1 MSLTKLDIDRF
12 ISTLRTKS
20 KEFNSISNVQLASM
34 LEETISNIKEVSYF
48 WATICSD
55 NKGTTKTPAEGEE
68 WLGGPFASVLATQYY
83 IKSLINDDDLVEGNF
98 NNSENSYKV
107 FPNNFIER
115 ITFPFINAK
124 VYFNKSMSFEDI
136 NKFRGFSKRYDI
148 EPSITLVLGAGN
160 FSSIPYLDV
169 LYHLI
174 TRRSVILLKLNPVNE
189 YLKPVFEKV
198 FKNFIERGYII
209 VTNGNINESKYMATH
224 PGINHIHLTGSDKT
238 YEDIVYGRE
247 LTGNERSIKTLSKIN
262 SKPITS
268 ELGNVTPIIIHPG
281 KWSTSDIKYQARKIV
296 TGKLNNNG
304 FNCIAAQ
311 VVVLPDGWGH
321 TETLIKYVK
330 YYMNK
335 AKDRKAYYPDSIERL
350 TKLEKDKS
358 YERVNSLSCT
368 TPHLT
373 REIKAY
379 NKYELDE
386 VWSSTIYFRKIAYSN
401 AEDYVKKSIDYCNN
415 ELWGN
420 LGVSVII
427 KNHNNKFNKHITNSY
442 IENLKYGTIAIN
454 EWAAIGYIIP
464 QLPWGGF
471 PGNKDNDIQSGQ
483 SVVHNSMLF
492 ESPLKGIV
500 ETKFRISRLIDPPWF
515 ITNRKSR
522 RLFMNLTY
530 FQINNT
536 KINLIKLIFSALI
549 YCL

>member
-20 KEFNSISNVQLASM
+20 KEFNSISNVHLASM

-83 IKSLINDDDLVEGNF
+83 IESLTNDNELDEDKF

-115 ITFPFINAK
+115 ITFPFIDAK
-124 VYFNKSMSFEDI
+124 VYFNKSMSFNDI

-148 EPSITLVLGAGN
+148 DPSITLVLGAGN

-174 TRRSVILLKLNPVNE
+174 TRRSVILLKLNPVND

-209 VTNGNINESKYMATH
+209 VTNGNINESKYMSTH

-238 YEDIVYGRE
+238 YEDIVYGRK
-247 LTGNERSIKTLSKIN
+247 LTDKERSVKSLSKTNIK
-262 SKPITS
+262 SITS
-268 ELGNVTPIIIHPG
+268 ELGNVTPFIIHPG
-281 KWSTSDIKYQARKIV
+281 KWSTSEIKYQARKIV

-311 VVVLPDGWGH
+311 VVVLPDGWGQ

-335 AKDRKAYYPDSIERL
+335 AKDRKAYYPESIERL

-358 YERVNSLSCT
+358 YERVNSLSCV

-386 VWSSTIYFRKIAYSN
+386 VWSSTIYFKKIEYSN
-401 AEDYVKKSIDYCNN
+401 AEDYVQKSTDYCNT

-427 KNHNNKFNKHITNSY
+427 KNHNNKFNKQITSSY
-442 IENLKYGTIAIN
+442 IEKLNYGTIAIN

-464 QLPWGGF
+464 QLPWGGH

-515 ITNRKSR
+515 ITNNKSR

-536 KINLIKLIFSALI
+536 KINLIKLIFSTLV
-549 YCL
+549 

>member
-12 ISTLRTKS
+12 ITTLRTKS

-34 LEETISNIKEVSYF
+34 LEETISNIKEVSFF

-83 IKSLINDDDLVEGNF
+83 INSLTNDDDLIEKKY
-98 NNSENSYKV
+98 NSEENSYKV
-107 FPNNFIER
+107 FPNNFTER
-115 ITFPFINAK
+115 ITFPFIDAK
-124 VYFNKSMSFEDI
+124 VIFNKSMSFDDI
-136 NKFRGFSKRYDI
+136 NKYRGFSKRYGID
-148 EPSITLVLGAGN
+148 PSITLVLGAGN

-174 TRRSVILLKLNPVNE
+174 TRKSVILLKLNPVNE

-198 FKNFIERGYII
+198 FQNFIERGYII
-209 VTNGNINESKYMATH
+209 VSTGNIDESKYMATH

-238 YEDIVYGRE
+238 FEDIVYGRE
-247 LTGNERSIKTLSKIN
+247 LTDKERKSKSLSKIN
-262 SKPITS
+262 NKPITS

-296 TGKLNNNG
+296 TAKLNNNG

-311 VVVLPDGWGH
+311 VVVLPDGWGQ
-321 TETLIKYVK
+321 TDTLIKFVK
-330 YYMNK
+330 HYMSK
-335 AKDRKAYYPDSIERL
+335 AKERKAYYPESIERL
-350 TKLEKDKS
+350 EKLEKDKG
-358 YERVNSLSCT
+358 YERVNALSCV

-379 NKYELDE
+379 SKFEIDE
-386 VWSSTIYFRKIAYSN
+386 VWSSTIYFKKIDYTSI
-401 AEDYVKKSIDYCNN
+401 EDFANKAIDYCND

-427 KNHNNKFNKHITNSY
+427 KDHDRKFNKHITNLY
-442 IENLKYGTIAIN
+442 IDKLNYGTVAIN

-471 PGNKDNDIQSGQ
+471 PGNRDNDIQSGQ

-492 ESPLKGIV
+492 ESPLKGV
-500 ETKFRISRLIDPPWF
+500 VNTKFRISKLIDPPWF
-515 ITNRKSR
+515 VTNKKAR
-522 RLFMNLTY
+522 RLFRNLTY
-530 FQINNT
+530 YQINNSN
-536 KINLIKLIFSALI
+536 INFLKLIFAALV
-549 YCL
+549 

>member
-12 ISTLRTKS
+12 ITTLRTKS

-34 LEETISNIKEVSYF
+34 LEETISNIKEVSFF

-83 IKSLINDDDLVEGNF
+83 IKSLTNDDDLVEKKY
-98 NNSENSYKV
+98 NSEENSYKV
-107 FPNNFIER
+107 FPNSFTER
-115 ITFPFINAK
+115 ITFPFIDAK
-124 VYFNKSMSFEDI
+124 VIFNKSMSFEDI
-136 NKFRGFSKRYDI
+136 NKYRGFSKRYDI
-148 EPSITLVLGAGN
+148 DPSITLVLGAGN

-174 TRRSVILLKLNPVNE
+174 TRKSVILLKLNPVNE

-198 FKNFIERGYII
+198 FQSFIERGYII
-209 VTNGNINESKYMATH
+209 VTTGNIDESKYMANH

-238 YEDIVYGRE
+238 FEDIVYGRE
-247 LTGNERSIKTLSKIN
+247 LTEKERKSKSLSKIN
-262 SKPITS
+262 NKPITS

-296 TGKLNNNG
+296 TAKLNNNG

-311 VVVLPDGWGH
+311 VVVLPDGWGQ
-321 TETLIKYVK
+321 TETLIKFVK
-330 YYMNK
+330 HYMSK
-335 AKDRKAYYPDSIERL
+335 AKERKAYYPESIERL
-350 TKLEKDKS
+350 EKLEKDKG
-358 YERVNSLSCT
+358 YERVNALSCV

-379 NKYELDE
+379 SKFEIDE
-386 VWSSTIYFRKIAYSN
+386 VWSSTIYFKKIEYTSV
-401 AEDYVKKSIDYCNN
+401 EDFANKAIDYCND

-427 KNHNNKFNKHITNSY
+427 KDHDRKFNNHITNLY
-442 IENLKYGTIAIN
+442 VDNLNYGTVAIN

-471 PGNKDNDIQSGQ
+471 PGNRDNDIQSGQ

-492 ESPLKGIV
+492 ESPLKGV
-500 ETKFRISRLIDPPWF
+500 VNTKFRISRLIDPPWF
-515 ITNRKSR
+515 VTNKKAR
-522 RLFMNLTY
+522 RLFRNLTY
-530 FQINNT
+530 YQINNSN
-536 KINLIKLIFSALI
+536 INFLKLIFAALV
-549 YCL
+549 

>member
-12 ISTLRTKS
+12 ITTLRTKS
-20 KEFNSISNVQLASM
+20 KEYNSINNLQLASM
-34 LEETISNIKEVSYF
+34 LEETISNIKEVSFF

-83 IKSLINDDDLVEGNF
+83 IKSLTNDDDLTEKKF
-98 NNSENSYKV
+98 NSEQNSYKV

-115 ITFPFINAK
+115 ITFPFIDAK
-124 VYFNKSMSFEDI
+124 VIFNKSMSFDDI
-136 NKFRGFSKRYDI
+136 NKYRGFSKRYDI
-148 EPSITLVLGAGN
+148 DPSITLVLGAGN

-174 TRRSVILLKLNPVNE
+174 TRKSVILLKLNPVNE

-198 FKNFIERGYII
+198 FQNFIERGYII
-209 VTNGNINESKYMATH
+209 VTTGNIDESKYMATH

-238 YEDIVYGRE
+238 FEDIVYGRE
-247 LTGNERSIKTLSKIN
+247 LTEKERKSKSLSKIN
-262 SKPITS
+262 NKPITS

-296 TGKLNNNG
+296 TAKLNNNG

-311 VVVLPDGWGH
+311 VVVLPDGWGQ

-330 YYMNK
+330 HYMSK
-335 AKDRKAYYPDSIERL
+335 AKERKAYYPESIERL
-350 TKLEKDKS
+350 EKLEKDKG
-358 YERVNSLSCT
+358 YERVNALSCV

-379 NKYELDE
+379 SKFEIDE
-386 VWSSTIYFRKIAYSN
+386 VWSSTIYFKKIEYTSV
-401 AEDYVKKSIDYCNN
+401 EDFAKKAIDYCND

-427 KNHNNKFNKHITNSY
+427 KDHDRKFNKHITNLY
-442 IENLKYGTIAIN
+442 VDKLNYGTVAVN

-471 PGNKDNDIQSGQ
+471 PGNRDNDIQSGQ

-492 ESPLKGIV
+492 ESPLKGV
-500 ETKFRISRLIDPPWF
+500 VNTKFRISRIIDPPWF
-515 ITNRKSR
+515 VTNKKAK
-522 RLFMNLTY
+522 RLFKNLTY
-530 FQINNT
+530 YQIHNSN
-536 KINLIKLIFSALI
+536 INFLKLIFAALV
-549 YCL
+549 

>member
-12 ISTLRTKS
+12 ITTLRTKS

-34 LEETISNIKEVSYF
+34 LEETISNIKEVAFF

-83 IKSLINDDDLVEGNF
+83 IKSLTNDDDLVEKKY
-98 NNSENSYKV
+98 NSEENSYKV
-107 FPNNFIER
+107 FPNNFTER
-115 ITFPFINAK
+115 ITFPFIDAK
-124 VYFNKSMSFEDI
+124 VIFNKSMSFDDI
-136 NKFRGFSKRYDI
+136 NKYRGFSKRYDI
-148 EPSITLVLGAGN
+148 DPSITLVLGAGN

-174 TRRSVILLKLNPVNE
+174 TRKSVILLKLNPVNE

-198 FKNFIERGYII
+198 FQNFIERGYII
-209 VTNGNINESKYMATH
+209 VTTGNIDESKYMATH

-238 YEDIVYGRE
+238 FEDIVYGRE
-247 LTGNERSIKTLSKIN
+247 LTEKERKSKSLSKIN
-262 SKPITS
+262 NKPISS

-296 TGKLNNNG
+296 TAKLNNNG

-311 VVVLPDGWGH
+311 VVVLPDGWGQ
-321 TETLIKYVK
+321 TDTLIKFVK
-330 YYMNK
+330 HYMSK
-335 AKDRKAYYPDSIERL
+335 AKERKAYYPESIERL
-350 TKLEKDKS
+350 EKLEKDKG
-358 YERVNSLSCT
+358 YERVNSLSCV

-379 NKYELDE
+379 SKFEIDE
-386 VWSSTIYFRKIAYSN
+386 VWSSTIYFKKIDYTSI
-401 AEDYVKKSIDYCNN
+401 EDFANKAIDYCND

-427 KNHNNKFNKHITNSY
+427 KDHDRKFNKHITNLY
-442 IENLKYGTIAIN
+442 IDKLNYGTVAIN

-492 ESPLKGIV
+492 ESPLKGV
-500 ETKFRISRLIDPPWF
+500 VNTKFRISRFIDPPWF
-515 ITNRKSR
+515 VTNKKAR
-522 RLFMNLTY
+522 RLFKNLTY
-530 FQINNT
+530 YQISNSP
-536 KINLIKLIFSALI
+536 INFIKLMFSALI
-549 YCL
+549 

>member
-12 ISTLRTKS
+12 ITTLRTKS

-34 LEETISNIKEVSYF
+34 LEETISNIKEVAFF

-83 IKSLINDDDLVEGNF
+83 IKSLTNDDDLVEKKY
-98 NNSENSYKV
+98 NSEENSYKV
-107 FPNNFIER
+107 FPNSFTER
-115 ITFPFINAK
+115 ITFPFIDAK
-124 VYFNKSMSFEDI
+124 VIFNKSMSFEDI
-136 NKFRGFSKRYDI
+136 NKYRGFSKRYDI
-148 EPSITLVLGAGN
+148 DPSITLVLGAGN

-169 LYHLI
+169 IYHLI
-174 TRRSVILLKLNPVNE
+174 TRKSVILLKLNPVNE

-198 FKNFIERGYII
+198 FQSFIERGYII
-209 VTNGNINESKYMATH
+209 VTTGNIDESKYMANH

-238 YEDIVYGRE
+238 FEDIVYGRE
-247 LTGNERSIKTLSKIN
+247 LTEKERKSKSLSKIN
-262 SKPITS
+262 NKPITS

-296 TGKLNNNG
+296 TAKLNNNG

-311 VVVLPDGWGH
+311 VVVLPDGWGQ

-330 YYMNK
+330 HYMSK
-335 AKDRKAYYPDSIERL
+335 AKERKAYYPESIERL
-350 TKLEKDKS
+350 EKLEKDKG
-358 YERVNSLSCT
+358 YERVNALSCV

-379 NKYELDE
+379 SKFEIDE
-386 VWSSTIYFRKIAYSN
+386 VWSSTIYFKKIDYTSIEDFARKA
-401 AEDYVKKSIDYCNN
+401 IDYCND

-427 KNHNNKFNKHITNSY
+427 KDHDRKFNNHITNLY
-442 IENLKYGTIAIN
+442 VDNLNYGTVAIN

-471 PGNKDNDIQSGQ
+471 PGNRDNDIQSGQ

-492 ESPLKGIV
+492 ESPLKGV
-500 ETKFRISRLIDPPWF
+500 VNTKFRISRLIDPPWF
-515 ITNRKSR
+515 VTNKKAR
-522 RLFMNLTY
+522 RLFRNLTY
-530 FQINNT
+530 YQINNSN
-536 KINLIKLIFSALI
+536 INFLKLIFAALV
-549 YCL
+549 

>member
-12 ISTLRTKS
+12 ITTLRTKS
-20 KEFNSISNVQLASM
+20 KEFNSVSNVQLASM
-34 LEETISNIKEVSYF
+34 LEETISNIKEVAFF

-83 IKSLINDDDLVEGNF
+83 IKSLTNDDDLVEKKY
-98 NNSENSYKV
+98 NSEENSYKV
-107 FPNNFIER
+107 FPNSFTER
-115 ITFPFINAK
+115 ITFPFIDAK
-124 VYFNKSMSFEDI
+124 VIFNKSMSFEDI
-136 NKFRGFSKRYDI
+136 NKYRGFSKRYDI
-148 EPSITLVLGAGN
+148 DPSITLVLGAGN

-174 TRRSVILLKLNPVNE
+174 TRKSVILLKLNPVNE

-198 FKNFIERGYII
+198 FQSFIERGYII
-209 VTNGNINESKYMATH
+209 VTTGNIDESKYMANH
-224 PGINHIHLTGSDKT
+224 PGINNIHLTGSDKT
-238 YEDIVYGRE
+238 FEDIVYGRE
-247 LTGNERSIKTLSKIN
+247 LTEKERKSKSLSKIN
-262 SKPITS
+262 NKPITS

-296 TGKLNNNG
+296 TAKLNNNG

-311 VVVLPDGWGH
+311 VVVLPDGWGQ
-321 TETLIKYVK
+321 TDTLIKFVK
-330 YYMNK
+330 HYMSK
-335 AKDRKAYYPDSIERL
+335 AKERKAYYPESIERL
-350 TKLEKDKS
+350 EKLEKDKG
-358 YERVNSLSCT
+358 YERVNALSCV

-379 NKYELDE
+379 SKFEINE
-386 VWSSTIYFRKIAYSN
+386 VWSSTIYFKKIEYTSV
-401 AEDYVKKSIDYCNN
+401 EDFANKAIDYCND

-427 KNHNNKFNKHITNSY
+427 KDHDRKFNNQITNLY
-442 IENLKYGTIAIN
+442 VDNLNYGTVAIN

-471 PGNKDNDIQSGQ
+471 PGNIDNDIQSGQ

-492 ESPLKGIV
+492 ESPLKGV
-500 ETKFRISRLIDPPWF
+500 VNTKFRISRIIDPPWF
-515 ITNRKSR
+515 VTNKKAR
-522 RLFMNLTY
+522 RLFKNLTY
-530 FQINNT
+530 YQIHNSN
-536 KINLIKLIFSALI
+536 INFLKLIFAALV
-549 YCL
+549 

>member
-12 ISTLRTKS
+12 ITTLRTKS
-20 KEFNSISNVQLASM
+20 KEFNSISNVQLVSM
-34 LEETISNIKEVSYF
+34 LEETIANIKEVSFF

-83 IKSLINDDDLVEGNF
+83 IKSLKNDDDLTEKKYNIE
-98 NNSENSYKV
+98 ENSYKV
-107 FPNNFIER
+107 FPNNFTER
-115 ITFPFINAK
+115 ITFPFIDAK
-124 VYFNKSMSFEDI
+124 VIFNKSMSFNDI
-136 NKFRGFSKRYDI
+136 NKYRGFSKRYDI
-148 EPSITLVLGAGN
+148 DPSITLVLGAGN

-174 TRRSVILLKLNPVNE
+174 TRKSVILLKLNPVNE

-198 FKNFIERGYII
+198 FQNFIERGYII
-209 VTNGNINESKYMATH
+209 VTTGNIDESKYMATH

-238 YEDIVYGRE
+238 FEDIVYGRE
-247 LTGNERSIKTLSKIN
+247 LTDKERKAKSLSKIN
-262 SKPITS
+262 NKPITS

-296 TGKLNNNG
+296 TAKLNNNG

-311 VVVLPDGWGH
+311 VVVLPDGWGQ
-321 TETLIKYVK
+321 TDTLIKFVK
-330 YYMNK
+330 HYMSK
-335 AKDRKAYYPDSIERL
+335 AKERKAYYPESIERL
-350 TKLEKDKS
+350 EKLEKDKG
-358 YERVNSLSCT
+358 YERVNALSCV

-379 NKYELDE
+379 SKFEIDE
-386 VWSSTIYFRKIAYSN
+386 VWSSTIYFKKIDYTSV
-401 AEDYVKKSIDYCNN
+401 EDFANKAIDYCND

-427 KNHNNKFNKHITNSY
+427 KDHDRKFNKHITNLY
-442 IENLKYGTIAIN
+442 IDKLNYGTVAIN

-471 PGNKDNDIQSGQ
+471 PGNRDNDIQSGQ

-492 ESPLKGIV
+492 ESPLKGV
-500 ETKFRISRLIDPPWF
+500 VNTKFRISRLIDPPWF
-515 ITNRKSR
+515 VTNKKAR
-522 RLFMNLTY
+522 RLFRNLTY
-530 FQINNT
+530 YQINNSN
-536 KINLIKLIFSALI
+536 INFLKLIFAALV
-549 YCL
+549 

>member
-12 ISTLRTKS
+12 ITTLRTKS
-20 KEFNSISNVQLASM
+20 KEYNSISNVQLASM
-34 LEETISNIKEVSYF
+34 LEETISNIKEVSFF

-83 IKSLINDDDLVEGNF
+83 INSLTNDDDLIEKKY
-98 NNSENSYKV
+98 NSEENSYKV
-107 FPNNFIER
+107 FPNNFTER
-115 ITFPFINAK
+115 ITFPFIEAK
-124 VYFNKSMSFEDI
+124 VIFNKSMSFDDI
-136 NKFRGFSKRYDI
+136 NKYRGFSKRYNID
-148 EPSITLVLGAGN
+148 PSTTLVLGAGN

-174 TRRSVILLKLNPVNE
+174 TRKSVILLKLNPVNE

-198 FKNFIERGYII
+198 FQNFIERGYII
-209 VTNGNINESKYMATH
+209 VTTGNIDESKYMAKH

-238 YEDIVYGRE
+238 YEDIVFGRE
-247 LTGNERSIKTLSKIN
+247 LTDKEKKSKSLSKIN

-296 TGKLNNNG
+296 TAKLNNNG

-311 VVVLPDGWGH
+311 VVVLPDGWGQ
-321 TETLIKYVK
+321 TETLIKFIK
-330 YYMNK
+330 HYMSK
-335 AKDRKAYYPDSIERL
+335 SKERKAYYPESIERL
-350 TKLEKDKS
+350 EKLEKDKG
-358 YERVNSLSCT
+358 YERVNALSCV

-379 NKYELDE
+379 SKYELDE
-386 VWSSTIYFRKIAYSN
+386 VWSSTIYFKKIEYTSV
-401 AEDYVKKSIDYCNN
+401 EDFAQNVIDYCNN

-420 LGVSVII
+420 LGISVII
-427 KNHNNKFNKHITNSY
+427 KDHDKKFNKHINNLY
-442 IENLKYGTIAIN
+442 IDKLNYGTVAIN

-471 PGNKDNDIQSGQ
+471 PGNRDNDIQSGQ

-492 ESPLKGIV
+492 ESPLKGV
-500 ETKFRISRLIDPPWF
+500 VNTKFRISRLIDPPWF
-515 ITNRKSR
+515 VTNKKAR
-522 RLFMNLTY
+522 RLFKNLTY
-530 FQINNT
+530 YQINNT
-536 KINLIKLIFSALI
+536 NINFLKLIFAALV
-549 YCL
+549 

>member
-12 ISTLRTKS
+12 ITTLRTKS
-20 KEFNSISNVQLASM
+20 KEYNSISNVQLASM
-34 LEETISNIKEVSYF
+34 LEETISNIKEVSFF

-83 IKSLINDDDLVEGNF
+83 IKSLTNDDDLAEKKY
-98 NNSENSYKV
+98 NSEENSYKV
-107 FPNNFIER
+107 FPNNFTER
-115 ITFPFINAK
+115 ITFPFIDAK
-124 VYFNKSMSFEDI
+124 VIFNKSMSFDDI
-136 NKFRGFSKRYDI
+136 NKYRGFSKRYDI
-148 EPSITLVLGAGN
+148 DPSITLVLGAGN

-174 TRRSVILLKLNPVNE
+174 TRKSVILLKLNPVNE

-198 FKNFIERGYII
+198 FQNFIERGYII
-209 VTNGNINESKYMATH
+209 VTTGNIDESKYMATH

-238 YEDIVYGRE
+238 FEDIVYGRE
-247 LTGNERSIKTLSKIN
+247 LSDKERKSKSLSKIN
-262 SKPITS
+262 NKPITS

-296 TGKLNNNG
+296 TAKLNNNG

-311 VVVLPDGWGH
+311 VVVLPDGWGQ
-321 TETLIKYVK
+321 TDTLIKFVK
-330 YYMNK
+330 HYMSK
-335 AKDRKAYYPDSIERL
+335 AKERKAYYPESIERL
-350 TKLEKDKS
+350 EKLEKDKG
-358 YERVNSLSCT
+358 YERVNALSCV

-379 NKYELDE
+379 SKFEIDE
-386 VWSSTIYFRKIAYSN
+386 VWSSTIYF
-401 AEDYVKKSIDYCNN
+401 KKIDYTNIEDFAKKAIVYCND

-427 KNHNNKFNKHITNSY
+427 KDHNRKFNKHITNLY
-442 IENLKYGTIAIN
+442 INKLNYGTVAIN

-471 PGNKDNDIQSGQ
+471 PGNRDNDIQSGQ

-492 ESPLKGIV
+492 ESPLKGV
-500 ETKFRISRLIDPPWF
+500 VNTKFRISRIIDPPWF
-515 ITNRKSR
+515 VTNKKAR
-522 RLFMNLTY
+522 RLFRNLTY
-530 FQINNT
+530 YQINNSN
-536 KINLIKLIFSALI
+536 INFLKLIIAALV
-549 YCL
+549 

>member
-34 LEETISNIKEVSYF
+34 LEETISNKKEVSYF

-262 SKPITS
+262 PKPITS

-335 AKDRKAYYPDSIERL
+335 SKDRKAYYPDSIERL

-549 YCL
+549 

>member
-12 ISTLRTKS
+12 ITTLRTKS

-34 LEETISNIKEVSYF
+34 LEETISNIKEVAFF

-83 IKSLINDDDLVEGNF
+83 IKSLTNDDDLVEKKY
-98 NNSENSYKV
+98 NSEENSYKV
-107 FPNNFIER
+107 FPNSFTER
-115 ITFPFINAK
+115 ITFPFIDAK
-124 VYFNKSMSFEDI
+124 VIFNKSMSFEDI
-136 NKFRGFSKRYDI
+136 NKYRGFSKRYDI
-148 EPSITLVLGAGN
+148 DPSITLVLGAGN

-174 TRRSVILLKLNPVNE
+174 TRKSVILLKLNPVNE

-198 FKNFIERGYII
+198 FQSFIERGYII
-209 VTNGNINESKYMATH
+209 VTTGNIDESKYMAKH

-238 YEDIVYGRE
+238 FEDIVYGRE
-247 LTGNERSIKTLSKIN
+247 LTEKERKSKSLSKIN
-262 SKPITS
+262 NKPITS

-296 TGKLNNNG
+296 TAKLNNNG

-311 VVVLPDGWGH
+311 VVVLPDGWGQ
-321 TETLIKYVK
+321 TETLIKFVK
-330 YYMNK
+330 HYMSK
-335 AKDRKAYYPDSIERL
+335 AKERKAYYPESIERL
-350 TKLEKDKS
+350 EKLEKDKG
-358 YERVNSLSCT
+358 YERVNALSCV

-379 NKYELDE
+379 SKFEMDE
-386 VWSSTIYFRKIAYSN
+386 VWSSTIYFKKIEYTSV
-401 AEDYVKKSIDYCNN
+401 EDFANKAIDYCND

-427 KNHNNKFNKHITNSY
+427 KDYTKKFNRHLTELY
-442 IENLKYGTIAIN
+442 ISNLDYGTIAIN

-483 SVVHNSMLF
+483 SVVHNSILF
-492 ESPLKGIV
+492 ESPLKGV
-500 ETKFRISRLIDPPWF
+500 VTTKFRISKFIDPPWF
-515 ITNRKSR
+515 VTNKKSR
-522 RLFMNLTY
+522 RLFRNLTY
-530 FQINNT
+530 YQIENSN
-536 KINLIKLIFSALI
+536 INLFKLIFAAL
-549 YCL
+549 L

>member
-12 ISTLRTKS
+12 ITTLRTKS

-34 LEETISNIKEVSYF
+34 LEETISNIKEVAFF

-83 IKSLINDDDLVEGNF
+83 IKSLTNDDDLVEKKY
-98 NNSENSYKV
+98 NSEENSYKV
-107 FPNNFIER
+107 FPNSFTER
-115 ITFPFINAK
+115 ITFPFIDAK
-124 VYFNKSMSFEDI
+124 VIFNKSMSFEDI
-136 NKFRGFSKRYDI
+136 NKYRGFSKRYDI
-148 EPSITLVLGAGN
+148 DPSITLVLGAGN

-174 TRRSVILLKLNPVNE
+174 TRKSVILLKLNPVNE

-198 FKNFIERGYII
+198 FQSFIERGYII
-209 VTNGNINESKYMATH
+209 VTTGNIDESKYMANH
-224 PGINHIHLTGSDKT
+224 PGINNIHLTGSDKT
-238 YEDIVYGRE
+238 FEDIVYGRE
-247 LTGNERSIKTLSKIN
+247 LTEKERKSKSLSKIN
-262 SKPITS
+262 NKPITS

-296 TGKLNNNG
+296 TAKLNNNG

-311 VVVLPDGWGH
+311 VVVLPDGWGQ

-330 YYMNK
+330 HYMSK
-335 AKDRKAYYPDSIERL
+335 AKERKAYYPESIERL
-350 TKLEKDKS
+350 EKLEKDKG
-358 YERVNSLSCT
+358 YERVNALSCV

-379 NKYELDE
+379 SKFEIDE
-386 VWSSTIYFRKIAYSN
+386 VWSSTIYFKKIEYTSV
-401 AEDYVKKSIDYCNN
+401 EDFANKAIDYCND

-427 KNHNNKFNKHITNSY
+427 KDHDRKFNKHITNLY
-442 IENLKYGTIAIN
+442 IDKLNYGTVAIN

-471 PGNKDNDIQSGQ
+471 PGNRDNDIQSGQ

-492 ESPLKGIV
+492 ESPLKGV
-500 ETKFRISRLIDPPWF
+500 VNTKFRISRIIDPPWF
-515 ITNRKSR
+515 VTNKKAR
-522 RLFMNLTY
+522 RLFRNLTY
-530 FQINNT
+530 YQINNSN
-536 KINLIKLIFSALI
+536 INFLKLIFAALV
-549 YCL
+549 

>member
-12 ISTLRTKS
+12 ITTLRTKS
-20 KEFNSISNVQLASM
+20 KEYNSINNLQLASM
-34 LEETISNIKEVSYF
+34 LEETISNIKEVSFF

-83 IKSLINDDDLVEGNF
+83 IKSLTNDDDLTEKKF
-98 NNSENSYKV
+98 NSEQNSYKV

-115 ITFPFINAK
+115 ITFPFIDAK
-124 VYFNKSMSFEDI
+124 VIFNKSMSFDDI
-136 NKFRGFSKRYDI
+136 NKYRGFSKRYDI
-148 EPSITLVLGAGN
+148 DPSITLVLGAGN

-174 TRRSVILLKLNPVNE
+174 TRKSVILLKLNPVNE

-198 FKNFIERGYII
+198 FQNFIERGYII
-209 VTNGNINESKYMATH
+209 VTTGNIDESKYMATH

-238 YEDIVYGRE
+238 FEDIVYGRE
-247 LTGNERSIKTLSKIN
+247 LTEKERKSKSLSKIN
-262 SKPITS
+262 NKPITS

-296 TGKLNNNG
+296 TAKLNNNG

-311 VVVLPDGWGH
+311 VVVLPDGWGQ

-330 YYMNK
+330 HYMSK
-335 AKDRKAYYPDSIERL
+335 AKERKAYYPESIERL
-350 TKLEKDKS
+350 EKLEKDKG
-358 YERVNSLSCT
+358 YERVNALSCV

-379 NKYELDE
+379 SKFEIDE
-386 VWSSTIYFRKIAYSN
+386 VWSSTIYFKKIEYTSV
-401 AEDYVKKSIDYCNN
+401 EDFANKAIDYCND

-427 KNHNNKFNKHITNSY
+427 KDHDRKFNKHITNLY
-442 IENLKYGTIAIN
+442 VDKLNYGTVAVN

-471 PGNKDNDIQSGQ
+471 PGNRDNDIQSGQ

-492 ESPLKGIV
+492 ESPLKGV
-500 ETKFRISRLIDPPWF
+500 VNTKFRISRIIDPPWF
-515 ITNRKSR
+515 VTNKKAR
-522 RLFMNLTY
+522 RLFKNLTY
-530 FQINNT
+530 YQIHNSN
-536 KINLIKLIFSALI
+536 INFLKLIFAALV
-549 YCL
+549 

>member
-12 ISTLRTKS
+12 ITTLRTKS
-20 KEFNSISNVQLASM
+20 KEYNSINNVQLASM
-34 LEETISNIKEVSYF
+34 LEETISNIKEVSFF

-83 IKSLINDDDLVEGNF
+83 IKSLTNDDDLSEKKYNIE
-98 NNSENSYKV
+98 ENSYKV

-115 ITFPFINAK
+115 ITFPFIDAK
-124 VYFNKSMSFEDI
+124 VIFNKSMSFDDI
-136 NKFRGFSKRYDI
+136 NKYRGFSKRYDI
-148 EPSITLVLGAGN
+148 DPSITLVLGAGN

-174 TRRSVILLKLNPVNE
+174 TRKSVILLKLNPVNE

-198 FKNFIERGYII
+198 FQNFIERGYII
-209 VTNGNINESKYMATH
+209 VTTGNIDESKYMATH

-238 YEDIVYGRE
+238 FEDIVYGRE
-247 LTGNERSIKTLSKIN
+247 LTDKERKSKSLSKIN
-262 SKPITS
+262 NKPITS
-268 ELGNVTPIIIHPG
+268 ELGNVTPIIVHPG

-296 TGKLNNNG
+296 TAKLNNNG

-311 VVVLPDGWGH
+311 VVVLPDGWGQ
-321 TETLIKYVK
+321 TETLIKFVK
-330 YYMNK
+330 HYMSK
-335 AKDRKAYYPDSIERL
+335 AKERKAYYPDSIERL
-350 TKLEKDKS
+350 EKLEKDKG
-358 YERVNSLSCT
+358 YERVNALSCV

-379 NKYELDE
+379 SKFEIDE
-386 VWSSTIYFRKIAYSN
+386 VWSSTIYFKKIEYTSI
-401 AEDYVKKSIDYCNN
+401 EDFANKAIDYCND

-427 KNHNNKFNKHITNSY
+427 KDHHRKFNKHITNLY
-442 IENLKYGTIAIN
+442 IDKLNYGTVAVN

-549 YCL
+549 

>member
-12 ISTLRTKS
+12 ITTLRTKS
-20 KEFNSISNVQLASM
+20 KEYNSINNVQLASM
-34 LEETISNIKEVSYF
+34 LEETISNIKEVSFF

-83 IKSLINDDDLVEGNF
+83 IKSLTNDDDLIEKNY
-98 NNSENSYKV
+98 NSEENSYKV

-115 ITFPFINAK
+115 ITFPFIDAK
-124 VYFNKSMSFEDI
+124 VIFNKSMSFDDI
-136 NKFRGFSKRYDI
+136 NKYRGFSKRYDI

-174 TRRSVILLKLNPVNE
+174 TRKSVILLKLNPVNE

-198 FKNFIERGYII
+198 FQNFIERGYII
-209 VTNGNINESKYMATH
+209 VTTGNIDESKYMATH

-238 YEDIVYGRE
+238 FEDIVYGRE
-247 LTGNERSIKTLSKIN
+247 LTEKERKSKSLSKKN
-262 SKPITS
+262 NKPITS

-296 TGKLNNNG
+296 TAKLNNNG

-311 VVVLPDGWGH
+311 VVVLPDGWGQ
-321 TETLIKYVK
+321 TETLIKFVK
-330 YYMNK
+330 HYMSK
-335 AKDRKAYYPDSIERL
+335 SKERKAYYPDSIERL
-350 TKLEKDKS
+350 EKLEKDKG
-358 YERVNSLSCT
+358 YERVNALSCV

-379 NKYELDE
+379 SKFEIDE
-386 VWSSTIYFRKIAYSN
+386 VWSSTIYFKKIEYTSI
-401 AEDYVKKSIDYCNN
+401 EDFANKAVDYCND

-427 KNHNNKFNKHITNSY
+427 KDHDKKFNKDITNLY
-442 IENLKYGTIAIN
+442 IDKLNYGTVAIN

-492 ESPLKGIV
+492 ESPLKGV
-500 ETKFRISRLIDPPWF
+500 VNTKFRISRIIDPPWF
-515 ITNRKSR
+515 VTNKKAR
-522 RLFMNLTY
+522 RLFKNLTY
-530 FQINNT
+530 YQIHNSN
-536 KINLIKLIFSALI
+536 INFLKLIFAALV
-549 YCL
+549 

>member
-12 ISTLRTKS
+12 ITTLRTKS

-34 LEETISNIKEVSYF
+34 LEETISNIKEVAFF

-83 IKSLINDDDLVEGNF
+83 IKSLTNDDDLVEKKY
-98 NNSENSYKV
+98 NSEENSYKV
-107 FPNNFIER
+107 FPNSFTER
-115 ITFPFINAK
+115 ITFPFIDAK
-124 VYFNKSMSFEDI
+124 VIFNKSMSFEDI
-136 NKFRGFSKRYDI
+136 NKYRGFSKRYDI
-148 EPSITLVLGAGN
+148 DPSITLVLGAGN

-174 TRRSVILLKLNPVNE
+174 TRKSVILLKLNPVNE

-198 FKNFIERGYII
+198 FQSFIERGYII
-209 VTNGNINESKYMATH
+209 VTTGNIDESKYMANH

-238 YEDIVYGRE
+238 FEDIVYGRE
-247 LTGNERSIKTLSKIN
+247 LTEKERKSKSLSKIN
-262 SKPITS
+262 NKPITS

-296 TGKLNNNG
+296 TAKLNNNG

-311 VVVLPDGWGH
+311 VVVLPDGWGQ
-321 TETLIKYVK
+321 TETLIKFVK
-330 YYMNK
+330 HYMSK
-335 AKDRKAYYPDSIERL
+335 AKERKAYYPESIERL
-350 TKLEKDKS
+350 EKLEKDKG
-358 YERVNSLSCT
+358 YERVNALSCV

-379 NKYELDE
+379 SKFEIDE
-386 VWSSTIYFRKIAYSN
+386 VWSSTIYFKKIEYTSVENFAN
-401 AEDYVKKSIDYCNN
+401 KAIDYCND

-427 KNHNNKFNKHITNSY
+427 KDHHRKFNKHITNLY
-442 IENLKYGTIAIN
+442 IDKLNYGTVAVN

-471 PGNKDNDIQSGQ
+471 PGNRDNDIQSGQ

-492 ESPLKGIV
+492 ESPLKGV
-500 ETKFRISRLIDPPWF
+500 VNTKFRISRIIDPPWF
-515 ITNRKSR
+515 VTNKKAR
-522 RLFMNLTY
+522 RLFKNLTY
-530 FQINNT
+530 YQIHNSN
-536 KINLIKLIFSALI
+536 INFLKLIFAALV
-549 YCL
+549 

>member
-12 ISTLRTKS
+12 ITTLRTKS
-20 KEFNSISNVQLASM
+20 KEYNSINNLQLASM
-34 LEETISNIKEVSYF
+34 LEETISNIKEVSFF

-83 IKSLINDDDLVEGNF
+83 IKSLTNDDDLSEKKY
-98 NNSENSYKV
+98 NSEENSYKV

-115 ITFPFINAK
+115 ITFPFIDAK
-124 VYFNKSMSFEDI
+124 VIFNKSMSFDDI
-136 NKFRGFSKRYDI
+136 NKYRGFSKRYDI
-148 EPSITLVLGAGN
+148 DPSITLVLGAGN

-174 TRRSVILLKLNPVNE
+174 TRKSVILLKLNPVNE

-198 FKNFIERGYII
+198 FQNFIERGYII
-209 VTNGNINESKYMATH
+209 VTTGNIDESKYMATH

-238 YEDIVYGRE
+238 FEDIVYGRE
-247 LTGNERSIKTLSKIN
+247 LTEKERKSKSLSKIN
-262 SKPITS
+262 NKPITS

-296 TGKLNNNG
+296 TAKLNNNG

-311 VVVLPDGWGH
+311 VVVLPDGWGQ

-330 YYMNK
+330 HYMSK
-335 AKDRKAYYPDSIERL
+335 AKERKAYYPESIERL
-350 TKLEKDKS
+350 EKLEKDKG
-358 YERVNSLSCT
+358 YERVNALSCV

-379 NKYELDE
+379 SKFEIDE
-386 VWSSTIYFRKIAYSN
+386 VWSSTIYFKKIEYTSV
-401 AEDYVKKSIDYCNN
+401 EDFAKKAIDYCND

-427 KNHNNKFNKHITNSY
+427 KDHDRKFNKHITNLY
-442 IENLKYGTIAIN
+442 VDKLNYGTVAVN

-471 PGNKDNDIQSGQ
+471 PGNRDNDIQSGQ

-492 ESPLKGIV
+492 ESPLKGV
-500 ETKFRISRLIDPPWF
+500 VNTKFRISRIIDPPWF
-515 ITNRKSR
+515 VTNKKAR
-522 RLFMNLTY
+522 RLFKNLTY
-530 FQINNT
+530 YQIHNSN
-536 KINLIKLIFSALI
+536 INFLKLIFAALV
-549 YCL
+549 

>member
-12 ISTLRTKS
+12 ITTLRTKS

-34 LEETISNIKEVSYF
+34 LQETISNIKEVSFF

-83 IKSLINDDDLVEGNF
+83 IKTLTNEDDLAEKKYNEE
-98 NNSENSYKV
+98 ENSYKV
-107 FPNNFIER
+107 FPNNFTER
-115 ITFPFINAK
+115 ITFPFIDAK
-124 VYFNKSMSFEDI
+124 VIFNKSMSFDDI
-136 NKFRGFSKRYDI
+136 NKYRGFSKRYDI
-148 EPSITLVLGAGN
+148 DPSITLVLGAGN

-174 TRRSVILLKLNPVNE
+174 TRKSVILLKLNPVNE

-198 FKNFIERGYII
+198 FQNFIERGYII
-209 VTNGNINESKYMATH
+209 VTTGNIDESKYMATH

-238 YEDIVYGRE
+238 FEDIVYGRE
-247 LTGNERSIKTLSKIN
+247 LTEKERRSKSLSKVN
-262 SKPITS
+262 NKPITS

-296 TGKLNNNG
+296 TAKLNNNG

-311 VVVLPDGWGH
+311 VVVLPDGWGQ
-321 TETLIKYVK
+321 TDTLIKFVK
-330 YYMNK
+330 HYMSK
-335 AKDRKAYYPDSIERL
+335 AKERKAYYPESIERL
-350 TKLEKDKS
+350 EKLEKDKG
-358 YERVNSLSCT
+358 YERVNALSCV

-379 NKYELDE
+379 SKFEIDE
-386 VWSSTIYFRKIAYSN
+386 VWSSTIYFKKIDYTSI
-401 AEDYVKKSIDYCNN
+401 EDFANKAIDYCNE

-427 KNHNNKFNKHITNSY
+427 KDHDRKFNKHITNLY
-442 IENLKYGTIAIN
+442 IDKLNYGTVAIN

-471 PGNKDNDIQSGQ
+471 PGNRDNDIQSGQ

-492 ESPLKGIV
+492 ESPLKGV
-500 ETKFRISRLIDPPWF
+500 VNTKFRISRLIDPPWF
-515 ITNRKSR
+515 VTNKKAR
-522 RLFMNLTY
+522 RLFKNLTY
-530 FQINNT
+530 YQINNSN
-536 KINLIKLIFSALI
+536 INFLKLIFAALV
-549 YCL
+549 

>member
-12 ISTLRTKS
+12 ITTLRTKS
-20 KEFNSISNVQLASM
+20 KEYNSINNFQLASM
-34 LEETISNIKEVSYF
+34 LEETISNIKEVSFF

-83 IKSLINDDDLVEGNF
+83 IKSLTNDDDLTEKKF
-98 NNSENSYKV
+98 NSEENSYKV

-115 ITFPFINAK
+115 ITFPFIDAK
-124 VYFNKSMSFEDI
+124 VIFNKSMSFDDI
-136 NKFRGFSKRYDI
+136 NKYRGFSKRYDI
-148 EPSITLVLGAGN
+148 DPSITLVLGAGN

-174 TRRSVILLKLNPVNE
+174 TRKSVILLKLNPVNE

-198 FKNFIERGYII
+198 FQNFIERGYII
-209 VTNGNINESKYMATH
+209 VTTGNIDESKYMATH

-238 YEDIVYGRE
+238 FEDIVYGRE
-247 LTGNERSIKTLSKIN
+247 LTEKERKSKSLSKIN
-262 SKPITS
+262 NKPITS

-296 TGKLNNNG
+296 TAKLNNNG

-311 VVVLPDGWGH
+311 VVVLPDGWGQ

-330 YYMNK
+330 HYMSK
-335 AKDRKAYYPDSIERL
+335 AKERKAYYPESIERL
-350 TKLEKDKS
+350 EKLEKDKG
-358 YERVNSLSCT
+358 YERVNALSCV

-379 NKYELDE
+379 SKFEIDE
-386 VWSSTIYFRKIAYSN
+386 VWSSTIYFKKIEYTSV
-401 AEDYVKKSIDYCNN
+401 EDFAKKAIDYCND

-427 KNHNNKFNKHITNSY
+427 KDHDRKFNKHITNLY
-442 IENLKYGTIAIN
+442 VDKLNYGTVAVN

-471 PGNKDNDIQSGQ
+471 PGNRDNDIQSGQ

-492 ESPLKGIV
+492 ESPLKGV
-500 ETKFRISRLIDPPWF
+500 VNTKFRISRIIDPPWF
-515 ITNRKSR
+515 VTNKKAR
-522 RLFMNLTY
+522 RLFKNLTY
-530 FQINNT
+530 YQIHNSN
-536 KINLIKLIFSALI
+536 INFLKLIFAALV
-549 YCL
+549 

>member
-12 ISTLRTKS
+12 ITTLRTKS

-34 LEETISNIKEVSYF
+34 LEETISNIKEVAFF

-83 IKSLINDDDLVEGNF
+83 IKSLTNDDDLVEKKY
-98 NNSENSYKV
+98 NSEENSYKV
-107 FPNNFIER
+107 FPNSFTER
-115 ITFPFINAK
+115 ITFPFIDAK
-124 VYFNKSMSFEDI
+124 VIFNKSMSFDDI
-136 NKFRGFSKRYDI
+136 NKYRGFSKRYDI
-148 EPSITLVLGAGN
+148 DPSITLVLGAGN

-174 TRRSVILLKLNPVNE
+174 TRKSVILLKLNPVNE

-198 FKNFIERGYII
+198 FQSFIERGYII
-209 VTNGNINESKYMATH
+209 VTTGNIDESKYMANH

-238 YEDIVYGRE
+238 FEDIVYGRE
-247 LTGNERSIKTLSKIN
+247 LTEKERRSKSLSKVN
-262 SKPITS
+262 NKPITS

-296 TGKLNNNG
+296 TAKLNNNG

-311 VVVLPDGWGH
+311 VVVLPDGWGQ

-330 YYMNK
+330 HYMSK
-335 AKDRKAYYPDSIERL
+335 AKERKAYYPESIERL
-350 TKLEKDKS
+350 EKLEKDKG
-358 YERVNSLSCT
+358 YERVNALSCV

-379 NKYELDE
+379 SKFEIDE
-386 VWSSTIYFRKIAYSN
+386 VWSSTIYFKKIEYTSV
-401 AEDYVKKSIDYCNN
+401 EDFANKAIDYCND

-420 LGVSVII
+420 LGVSVIV
-427 KNHNNKFNKHITNSY
+427 KDHDRKFNKHITNLY
-442 IENLKYGTIAIN
+442 VDNLNYGTVAIN

-471 PGNKDNDIQSGQ
+471 PGNRDNDIQSGQ

-492 ESPLKGIV
+492 ESPLKGV
-500 ETKFRISRLIDPPWF
+500 VNTKFRISRIIDPPWF
-515 ITNRKSR
+515 VTNKKAR
-522 RLFMNLTY
+522 RLFKNLTY
-530 FQINNT
+530 YQIHNSN
-536 KINLIKLIFSALI
+536 INFLKLIFAALV
-549 YCL
+549 

>member
-12 ISTLRTKS
+12 ITTLRTKS
-20 KEFNSISNVQLASM
+20 KEYNSISNVQLASM
-34 LEETISNIKEVSYF
+34 LEETISNIKEVSFF

-83 IKSLINDDDLVEGNF
+83 IKSLTNDDDLVEKKY
-98 NNSENSYKV
+98 NSEENSYKV
-107 FPNNFIER
+107 FPNNFTER
-115 ITFPFINAK
+115 ITFPFIDAK
-124 VYFNKSMSFEDI
+124 VIFNKSMSFDDI
-136 NKFRGFSKRYDI
+136 NKYRGFSKRYDI
-148 EPSITLVLGAGN
+148 DPSITLVLGAGN

-174 TRRSVILLKLNPVNE
+174 TRKSVILLKLNPVNE

-198 FKNFIERGYII
+198 FQNFIERGYII
-209 VTNGNINESKYMATH
+209 VTTGNIDESKYMATH

-238 YEDIVYGRE
+238 FEDIVFGRE
-247 LTGNERSIKTLSKIN
+247 LTDKERKSKSLSKIN
-262 SKPITS
+262 NKPITS
-268 ELGNVTPIIIHPG
+268 ELGNVTPIIVHPG

-296 TGKLNNNG
+296 TAKLNNNG

-311 VVVLPDGWGH
+311 VVVLPDGWGQ
-321 TETLIKYVK
+321 TDTLIKFVK
-330 YYMNK
+330 HYMSK
-335 AKDRKAYYPDSIERL
+335 ANERKAYYPESIERL
-350 TKLEKDKS
+350 EKLEKDKG
-358 YERVNSLSCT
+358 YERVNSLSCV

-379 NKYELDE
+379 SKFEIDE
-386 VWSSTIYFRKIAYSN
+386 VWSSTIYFKKIEYTSI
-401 AEDYVKKSIDYCNN
+401 EDFANKAIDYCND

-427 KNHNNKFNKHITNSY
+427 KDHDRKFNKHITNLY
-442 IENLKYGTIAIN
+442 IEKLNYGTVAVN

-471 PGNKDNDIQSGQ
+471 PGNRDNDIQSGQ

-492 ESPLKGIV
+492 ESPLKGV
-500 ETKFRISRLIDPPWF
+500 VNTKFRISRLIDPPWF
-515 ITNRKSR
+515 VTNKKAR
-522 RLFMNLTY
+522 RLFRNLTY
-530 FQINNT
+530 YQINNSN
-536 KINLIKLIFSALI
+536 INFLKLIFAALV
-549 YCL
+549 

>member
-20 KEFNSISNVQLASM
+20 KEFNSINNIQLASM
-34 LEETISNIKEVSYF
+34 LDETISNIKEVSYF

-83 IKSLINDDDLVEGNF
+83 IKSLTNDDDLDEGNF

-174 TRRSVILLKLNPVNE
+174 TRRSVILLKLNPVND

-209 VTNGNINESKYMATH
+209 VTNGNINESKYMAAH

-247 LTGNERSIKTLSKIN
+247 LTGNERSIKTVPKVN

-311 VVVLPDGWGH
+311 VVVLPDGWGQ

-401 AEDYVKKSIDYCNN
+401 AEDYVKKATDYCNN

-442 IENLKYGTIAIN
+442 IENLRYGTIAIN

-483 SVVHNSMLF
+483 SFVHNSMLF

-515 ITNRKSR
+515 ITNNKSR

-549 YCL
+549 

>member
-136 NKFRGFSKRYDI
+136 NKFRGFSKRYNI

-262 SKPITS
+262 PKPITS

-549 YCL
+549 

>member
-20 KEFNSISNVQLASM
+20 KEFNSINNIQLASM
-34 LEETISNIKEVSYF
+34 LDETISNIKEVSYF

-83 IKSLINDDDLVEGNF
+83 IKSLTNDDDLDEGNF

-174 TRRSVILLKLNPVNE
+174 TRRSVILLKLNPVND

-247 LTGNERSIKTLSKIN
+247 LTGNERRIKTVSKIN
-262 SKPITS
+262 PKPITS

-321 TETLIKYVK
+321 TQTLIKYVK

-549 YCL
+549 

>member
-20 KEFNSISNVQLASM
+20 KEFNSINNIQLASM
-34 LEETISNIKEVSYF
+34 LDETISNIKEVSYF
-48 WATICSD
+48 WSTICSD

-83 IKSLINDDDLVEGNF
+83 IKSLTNDDDLDEGNF

-174 TRRSVILLKLNPVNE
+174 TRRSVILLKLNPVND

-247 LTGNERSIKTLSKIN
+247 LTGNERSIKTVPKVN

-321 TETLIKYVK
+321 TDTLIKYVK

-427 KNHNNKFNKHITNSY
+427 KDHNNKFNKHITNSY

-549 YCL
+549 

>member
-12 ISTLRTKS
+12 ITTLRTKS

-34 LEETISNIKEVSYF
+34 LEETISNIKEVSFF

-83 IKSLINDDDLVEGNF
+83 IKSLTNDDDLVEKKY
-98 NNSENSYKV
+98 NSEENSYKV
-107 FPNNFIER
+107 FPNSFTER
-115 ITFPFINAK
+115 ITFPFIDAK
-124 VYFNKSMSFEDI
+124 VIFNKSMSFEDI
-136 NKFRGFSKRYDI
+136 NKYRGFSKRYDI
-148 EPSITLVLGAGN
+148 DPSITLVLGAGN

-174 TRRSVILLKLNPVNE
+174 TRKSVILLKLNPVNE

-198 FKNFIERGYII
+198 FQSFIERGYII
-209 VTNGNINESKYMATH
+209 VTTGNIDESKYMAKH

-238 YEDIVYGRE
+238 FEDIVYGRE
-247 LTGNERSIKTLSKIN
+247 LTEKERKSKSLSKIN
-262 SKPITS
+262 NKPITS

-296 TGKLNNNG
+296 TAKLNNNG

-311 VVVLPDGWGH
+311 VVVLPDGWGQ
-321 TETLIKYVK
+321 TETLIKFVK
-330 YYMNK
+330 HYMSK
-335 AKDRKAYYPDSIERL
+335 AKERKAYYPESIERL
-350 TKLEKDKS
+350 EKLEKDKG
-358 YERVNSLSCT
+358 YERVNSLSCV

-379 NKYELDE
+379 SKFEIDE
-386 VWSSTIYFRKIAYSN
+386 VWSSTIYFKKIEYTSM
-401 AEDYVKKSIDYCNN
+401 EDFANKAIDYCND

-427 KNHNNKFNKHITNSY
+427 KDHDRKFNNHITNLY
-442 IENLKYGTIAIN
+442 VNNLNYGTVAVN

-471 PGNKDNDIQSGQ
+471 PGNRDNDIQSGQ

-492 ESPLKGIV
+492 ESPLKGV
-500 ETKFRISRLIDPPWF
+500 VNTKFRISRIIDPPWF
-515 ITNRKSR
+515 VTNKKAR
-522 RLFMNLTY
+522 RLFKSLTY
-530 FQINNT
+530 YQINNSN
-536 KINLIKLIFSALI
+536 INFLKLIFAALV
-549 YCL
+549 

>member
-12 ISTLRTKS
+12 ITTLRTKS
-20 KEFNSISNVQLASM
+20 KEYNSINNVQLASM
-34 LEETISNIKEVSYF
+34 LEETISNIKEVSFF

-83 IKSLINDDDLVEGNF
+83 IKSLTNDDDLSEKKY
-98 NNSENSYKV
+98 NSEENSYKV

-115 ITFPFINAK
+115 ITFPFIDAK
-124 VYFNKSMSFEDI
+124 VIFNKSMSFDDI
-136 NKFRGFSKRYDI
+136 NKYRGFSKRYDI
-148 EPSITLVLGAGN
+148 DPSITLVLGAGN

-174 TRRSVILLKLNPVNE
+174 TRKSVILLKLNPVNE

-198 FKNFIERGYII
+198 FQNFIERGYII
-209 VTNGNINESKYMATH
+209 VTTGNIDESKYMATH

-238 YEDIVYGRE
+238 FEDIVYGRE
-247 LTGNERSIKTLSKIN
+247 LTEKERKSKSLSKIN
-262 SKPITS
+262 NKPITS

-296 TGKLNNNG
+296 TAKLNNNG

-311 VVVLPDGWGH
+311 VVVLPDGWGQ
-321 TETLIKYVK
+321 TETLIKFVK
-330 YYMNK
+330 HYMSK
-335 AKDRKAYYPDSIERL
+335 AKERKAYYPDSIERL
-350 TKLEKDKS
+350 EKLEKDKG
-358 YERVNSLSCT
+358 YERVNALSCV

-379 NKYELDE
+379 SKFEIDE
-386 VWSSTIYFRKIAYSN
+386 VWSSTIYFKKIEYTSV
-401 AEDYVKKSIDYCNN
+401 EDFANKAIDYCND

-427 KNHNNKFNKHITNSY
+427 KDHNRKFNKHITNLY
-442 IENLKYGTIAIN
+442 VDELNYGTVAIN

-471 PGNKDNDIQSGQ
+471 PGNRDNDIQSGQ

-492 ESPLKGIV
+492 ESPLKGV
-500 ETKFRISRLIDPPWF
+500 VNTKFRISRIIDPPWF
-515 ITNRKSR
+515 VTNKKAR
-522 RLFMNLTY
+522 RLFKNLTY
-530 FQINNT
+530 YQIHNSN
-536 KINLIKLIFSALI
+536 INFLKLIFAALV
-549 YCL
+549 

>member
-12 ISTLRTKS
+12 ITTLRTKS

-34 LEETISNIKEVSYF
+34 LEETISNIKEVAFY

-83 IKSLINDDDLVEGNF
+83 INSLTNDDDLIEKKY
-98 NNSENSYKV
+98 NSEENSYKV
-107 FPNNFIER
+107 FPNNFTER
-115 ITFPFINAK
+115 ITFPFIDAK
-124 VYFNKSMSFEDI
+124 VIFNKSMSFDDI
-136 NKFRGFSKRYDI
+136 NKYRGFSKRYDI
-148 EPSITLVLGAGN
+148 DPSITLVLGAGN

-174 TRRSVILLKLNPVNE
+174 TRKSVILLKLNPVNE

-198 FKNFIERGYII
+198 FQNFIERGYII
-209 VTNGNINESKYMATH
+209 VTTGNIDESKYMATH

-238 YEDIVYGRE
+238 YEEIVYGRE
-247 LTGNERSIKTLSKIN
+247 LTVKERKSKSLSKIN
-262 SKPITS
+262 NKPITS

-296 TGKLNNNG
+296 TAKLNNNG

-311 VVVLPDGWGH
+311 VVVLPDGWGQ
-321 TETLIKYVK
+321 TDTLIKFVK
-330 YYMNK
+330 HYMSK
-335 AKDRKAYYPDSIERL
+335 AKERKAYYPESIERL
-350 TKLEKDKS
+350 EKLEKDKG
-358 YERVNSLSCT
+358 YERVNALSCV

-379 NKYELDE
+379 SKFEIDE
-386 VWSSTIYFRKIAYSN
+386 VWSSTIYFKKIEYTSV
-401 AEDYVKKSIDYCNN
+401 EDFANKAIDYCND

-427 KNHNNKFNKHITNSY
+427 KNHDRKFNNHITNLY
-442 IENLKYGTIAIN
+442 IDKLNYGTVAIN

-464 QLPWGGF
+464 QLPWGGY
-471 PGNKDNDIQSGQ
+471 PGNRDNDIQSGQ

-500 ETKFRISRLIDPPWF
+500 NTKFRISRLIDPPWF
-515 ITNRKSR
+515 VTNKKAR
-522 RLFMNLTY
+522 RLFRNLTY
-530 FQINNT
+530 YQINNSN
-536 KINLIKLIFSALI
+536 INFLKLIFAALI
-549 YCL
+549 